1 MLNYKKPRFWI
12 VIAAIVLC
20 IVVAVCFLAGPKDY
34 GPEVGNPEMLELPGV
49 EWFATPEEV
58 KAALNITED
67 QILAEST
74 TSGYVMEMYV
84 TDLTLY
90 GRDVSLAKF
99 DFWFGSDG
107 DTELQRALVFFPE
120 NTNMKKLEKEL
131 VEIYGPGQSESDI
144 RSLYN
149 NNIGRV
155 KSFGKSVFALETSA
169 DNEIAYDALDGNPF
183 QDALEDPDYMIRHWV
198 TENGLSLIP
207 EEVAEYFKSGEV
219 KDVPQDEDELMET
232 LDQIPWIS
240 ITLSNRNAITIYRDA
255 GGTDGEV
262 YRRYTNNYIQF
273 DAKLLADYIFT
284 SAE

>member
-1 MLNYKKPRFWI
+1 MMNYKTPLFWI

-34 GPEVGNPEMLELPGV
+34 GPEVGNTQMLELPGV
-49 EWFATPEEV
+49 KWFASPDEV

-107 DTELQRALVFFPE
+107 DTELQRALVFFSE
-120 NTNMKKLEKEL
+120 YTNMKKLEKEL
-131 VEIYGPGQSESDI
+131 VEIYGPCKSEADI
-144 RSLYN
+144 RSLYDN
-149 NNIGRV
+149 TIERV
-155 KSFGKSVFALETSA
+155 ERIWSSVFPLETSA
-169 DNEIAYDALDGNPF
+169 ENENDYNALEGNPF
-183 QDALEDPDYMIRHWV
+183 QDALDDPDYMIRHWV
-198 TENGLSLIP
+198 TENGLSIIP
-207 EEVAEYFKSGEV
+207 EEVVEYFKSVE
-219 KDVPQDEDELMET
+219 DDEIPQDEDALMEM

-240 ITLSNRNAITIYRDA
+240 ITMSNRNAMTIYRDV
-255 GGTDGEV
+255 GGTDSEA
-262 YRRYTNNYIQF
+262 YRHYTNNYIHF
-273 DAKLLADYIFT
+273 DAKLLADYILAST
-284 SAE
+284 E